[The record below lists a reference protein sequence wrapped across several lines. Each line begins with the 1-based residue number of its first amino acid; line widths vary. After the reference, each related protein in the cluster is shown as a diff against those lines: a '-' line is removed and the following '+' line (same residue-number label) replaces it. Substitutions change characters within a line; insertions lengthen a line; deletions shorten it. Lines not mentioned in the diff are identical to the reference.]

1 LSKILPDIYRL
12 YNQGAGSLAQ
22 SDLGRLAGITGGN
35 IFGTQNA
42 NLTQL
47 AAQQTAEANRLLRQ
61 GNLADAQALAE
72 QANTLKKQANP
83 ELYAAMEQQQRVASG
98 QVQSDLDRLVQ
109 AQARNLSPEDLR
121 NAQQS
126 AREAYSARGLVMGP
140 GAIGAEILNRENLAR
155 QREQEARANLQ
166 TSLGNL
172 GQTVGYRT
180 ANVFDPLAAT
190 LSQQYGMQTGNQGLN
205 QALFNQA
212 AGISSGGYGYNYA
225 QNLVNPFTPYAQ
237 DVYGTNVNALNA
249 AAINNANRAAALEA
263 AKLGQ
268 SGVYA
273 NAISTFLGTPTGQDV
288 YNQVKKLF
296 GIG

>member
-1 LSKILPDIYRL
+1 MSGR
-12 YNQGAGSLAQ
+12 
-22 SDLGRLAGITGGN
+22 SDLARL
-35 IFGTQNA
+35 
-42 NLTQL
+42 
-47 AAQQTAEANRLLRQ
+47 
-61 GNLADAQALAE
+61 QA
-72 QANTLKKQANP
+72 
-83 ELYAAMEQQQRVASG
+83 
-98 QVQSDLDRLVQ
+98 
-109 AQARNLSPEDLR
+109 AQARQLSPEDVR
-121 NAQQS
+121 NAQQA

-172 GQTVGYRT
+172 GQTVSFRT
-180 ANVFDPLAAT
+180 ANIFDPLAAT

-249 AAINNANRAAALEA
+249 ASIADANRAAALEA
-263 AKLGQ
+263 AKMGQ
-268 SGVYA
+268 SGTYA
-273 NAISTFLGTPTGQDV
+273 QALGSFLGSPTGNTIIRDAL
-288 YNQVKKLF
+288 KAL